1 MTLLLLSLS
10 VAMAQEAP
18 AASPIPAGMGRLV
31 GVVLDSEDKPV
42 AGAEVRV
49 IGGTDISVTGPDGRY
64 TLDLAPGDYVIDPTA
79 VGLDPYEYP
88 DARVAEGKT
97 SEVTV
102 KMVGVGKGNTA
113 VVEVYPPETVGAI
126 SAAIEERKESANVA
140 EVMGQEQM
148 VKSGDSTAASALTRS
163 PGLTIVDGRFAYVR
177 GMGDRYSATLLNG
190 SGLPSTEPEKRVV
203 PLDLFPTALIDTM
216 SVQKSFSPDMP
227 AEFGGGMV
235 DVRTRR
241 MPVAP
246 LFSVQLSGAWR
257 GGVTLEEG
265 DVGAVGPT
273 DFLGFGQDFRQI
285 PDEVAEASS
294 EGVLKEAGRFTPD
307 GYTREELVALGESMP
322 KHWQYD
328 HLDIPPNAGLSLAAG
343 RRWSLGS
350 LDLGGLVGLVYDNSW
365 NLDEGTRKVYSV
377 DSGELIL
384 KRATTYRE
392 TSNTVRLGGGVTL
405 GAEWT
410 GGQYVQSTTLY
421 SHSGSANAATWLADD
436 AGGDDDSRSYRTQ
449 WSDRQLFYE
458 QVGAHVILGPVLTDA
473 RYAYSV
479 AEGHEP
485 DLREWTYNVLD
496 DGDYLATGGGSI
508 TQRYSDLIDRA
519 HDARLDLTLPF
530 LAFQSEQKLGLG
542 GQMVLRDRA
551 AGTRRYEYDFNATEG
566 FDLTQT
572 AESLVTDDN
581 LGAADDADT
590 GYLIFQENTAT
601 TDDYTATQ
609 EVFAGYAMA
618 DMTWHPR
625 FRTLLGARLESSA
638 QAVVT
643 AEPFAADDTEPVR
656 ADLTTLDVL
665 PAATITLGLGKD
677 EPDSLQLRAGYGRTV
692 SRPELREM
700 SEAAFYD
707 YRTHRLLIGN
717 PDLQRAT
724 IENVDAR
731 LEWYPAEGESVS
743 VGGFFK
749 YLDHPIESVVAVS
762 AVSGSVG
769 TFANATSAIVAGGE
783 LDVRKGMTFL
793 PGAAKYL
800 YVAANGAIIHS
811 EVDLSDSGGDQTSE
825 NRPLQGQSPWVVNA
839 QLGWDHEPTGTS
851 LSFLYNV
858 FGPRI
863 TEVGSSGIPDTWEE
877 PVHRLD
883 FLATQE
889 LGQSFKVRVKATNL
903 LDWPSRTI
911 TGSEVSDE
919 SSEGWTV
926 GAAITFAP
934 PP

>member
-1 MTLLLLSLS
+1 MLLLLTLS
-10 VAMAQEAP
+10 AGWAQEAP
-18 AASPIPAGMGRLV
+18 AAAPIPDGMGRLT
-31 GVVLDSEDKPV
+31 GTVLDSNDKPV
-42 AGAEVRV
+42 PGAEVRV
-49 IGGTDISVTGPDGRY
+49 IGGTEIVVTGPDGRY
-64 TLDLAPGDYVIDPTA
+64 QLDLAPGDYVIDPTA
-79 VGLDPYEYP
+79 VGMDPYEYP
-88 DARVAEGKT
+88 DARVVQGQV
-97 SEVTV
+97 SDVV
-102 KMVGVGKGNTA
+102 VRMVGAGKGNTA
-113 VVEVYPPETVGAI
+113 VVEVYEPETVGAI
-126 SAAIEERKESANVA
+126 TAAIEERKESANVA

-148 VKSGDSTAASALTRS
+148 VKSGDSTAAAALTRS

-216 SVQKSFSPDMP
+216 TVQKSFSPDMP
-227 AEFGGGMV
+227 AEFGGGLV

-273 DFLGFGQDFRQI
+273 DFLGFGQDFRAL

-294 EGVLKEAGRFTPD
+294 SGVLKEAGRFTPD
-307 GYTREELVALGESMP
+307 GYTREELVAFGESMP

-328 HLDIPPNAGLSLAAG
+328 HLDIPPNAGLSLSAG
-343 RRWSLGS
+343 RRWSFGS
-350 LDLGGLVGLVYDNSW
+350 LDLGGLVGLVYDNAW
-365 NLDEGTRKVYSV
+365 DLDEGTRKVYSL
-377 DSGELIL
+377 DGDTLIL

-421 SHSGSANAATWLADD
+421 SHAGEGEAATWLADD
-436 AGGDDDSRSYRTQ
+436 DAGDDDTRSYRTQ
-449 WSDRQLFYE
+449 WSERQLFYE
-458 QVGAHVILGPVLTDA
+458 QVGAHVILGPIVADG

-479 AEGHEP
+479 AEGQEP
-485 DLREWTYNVLD
+485 DLREWTYNALD

-508 TQRYSDLIDRA
+508 TQRYSELVDRA
-519 HDARLDLTLPF
+519 HDARLDLTWPF
-530 LAFQSEQKLGLG
+530 LALGGEQKLGLG
-542 GQMVLRDRA
+542 GQLVRRDRA
-551 AGTRRYEYDFNATEG
+551 AATRRYEYDFTATDG
-566 FDLTQT
+566 FDLTAQV
-572 AESLVTDDN
+572 ADLVTDQN
-581 LGAADDADT
+581 IGASDDADT
-590 GYLIFQENTAT
+590 AYLVFQENTAT
-601 TDDYTATQ
+601 TDDYTASQ
-609 EVFAGYAMA
+609 DVYAGYAMA
-618 DMTWHPR
+618 DVTWHPR
-625 FRTLLGARLESSA
+625 VRTLVGARVEASA
-638 QAVVT
+638 QRVVT
-643 AEPFAADDTEPVR
+643 AEPFAAEETEPVV
-656 ADLTTLDVL
+656 AQLDNLDVL
-665 PAATITLGLGKD
+665 PAATLTFGLGKD
-677 EPDSLQLRAGYGRTV
+677 QPDSLQLRAGYGRTV

-717 PDLQRAT
+717 PDLVRAT

-731 LEWYPAEGESVS
+731 LEWYPADGESVS

-769 TFANATSAIVAGGE
+769 TFANATSAIVVGGE

-793 PGAAKYL
+793 PGAAQYL
-800 YVAANGAIIHS
+800 YVAANTAIIHS
-811 EVDLSDSGGDQTSE
+811 EVDLSESGGDQTSE
-825 NRPLQGQSPWVVNA
+825 SRPLQGQSPWVVNA
-839 QLGWDHEPTGTS
+839 QLGWDHDPTGTS
-851 LSFLYNV
+851 VSLLYNV

-883 FLATQE
+883 LLATQE
-889 LGQSFKVRVKATNL
+889 LGKSFKVRLKATNL
-903 LDWPSRTI
+903 LDWPVQTT
-911 TGSEVSDE
+911 TGEQVSDL
-919 SSEGWTV
+919 STDGWSV
-926 GAAITFAP
+926 GAAVTFAP